1 MTTTFYILD
10 SRAWKCISHRF
21 DGCRR
26 VLDQRKREAGQ
37 FCYQQIKIY
46 LETTITNCSM
56 KTEKLFFFW
65 DLKMT
70 PSMFCGRRSLSFCW
84 PTPPTAAQWYPVP
97 ACPQVTPGRGH
108 FVMFL
113 WHHFSLLQQ
122 CFVFLR
128 LVGWSMIYFHF
139 WHWFVGVVMFSFSG
153 SSMSQEGNN

>member
-10 SRAWKCISHRF
+10 SRAWRCISHRF

-65 DLKMT
+65 ELKMT

-97 ACPQVTPGRGH
+97 ACPQVTPGGGH

-113 WHHFSLLQQ
+113 WHNLFIASTML
-122 CFVFLR
+122 CIFR
-128 LVGWSMIYFHF
+128 IGWVIDDI
-139 WHWFVGVVMFSFSG
+139 FSFLTLIRWCCDVFVSG
-153 SSMSQEGNN
+153 CSMSQEGNN